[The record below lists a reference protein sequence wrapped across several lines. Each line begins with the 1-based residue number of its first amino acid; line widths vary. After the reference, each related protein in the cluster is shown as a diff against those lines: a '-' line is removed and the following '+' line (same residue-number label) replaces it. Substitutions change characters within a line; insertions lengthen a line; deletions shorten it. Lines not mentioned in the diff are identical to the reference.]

1 VRSEIARKVSER
13 EIIIMKNYKVLV
25 STALSLTLF
34 FCVAAQSECKS
45 EKNKEQVNK
54 KTDMNKNV
62 SDKKMPDEM
71 VSKPDNSELKT
82 IAEGSYSKPE
92 KPFIFVARSPETYA
106 QLQNLAENLPSAAEI
121 DFGKTAVVAAFAG
134 TKNTGGYSVVIKKT
148 AGKIVIDVAAP
159 PKDAMT
165 TQALTTPFKAVLI
178 SIEEDNT
185 LPLDVSGTLAAAVET
200 YKTTSGEFEYSG
212 GFAGIQKKFEA
223 EGTIGILSYGDY
235 ITLVFNL
242 SGKDVEKARK
252 LIETASG
259 VIKNGKIEIARLDAG
274 SFSENPKPPLKV
286 SGTMENGKLSLTFEP
301 LPTMIA
307 DGYQVRGKIEA
318 ARVK

>member
-1 VRSEIARKVSER
+1 
-13 EIIIMKNYKVLV
+13 MKNYKVLV

-62 SDKKMPDEM
+62 SDKKMPDET
-71 VSKPDNSELKT
+71 VLKSDNGELKI

-106 QLQNLAENLPSAAEI
+106 QLQNLAENLPLATEI
-121 DFGKTAVVAAFAG
+121 DFGKATVVAAFAG
-134 TKNTGGYSVVIKKT
+134 TKNTGGYSVKINKM
-148 AGKIVIDVAAP
+148 AGKIAVDVAAP

-165 TQALTTPFKAVLI
+165 TQALTTPFQVALI
-178 SIEEDNT
+178 PIEEGNT
-185 LPLDVSGTLAAAVET
+185 LPLDVSGTLATAIET
-200 YKTTSGEFEYSG
+200 YKITSGEFEYSG

-223 EGTIGILSYGDY
+223 EGTIGILSYSDY

-242 SGKDVEKARK
+242 SGKDAEKARK

-259 VIKNGKIEIARLDAG
+259 VIKDGKIEVARLDAG

-286 SGTMENGKLSLTFEP
+286 LGTMENDKLSLIFEP
-301 LPTMIA
+301 LPTMVA
-307 DGYQVRGKIEA
+307 DGFQARGKIEA